1 LSDLRIGIDLGG
13 TKIEA
18 IALNADDTVALRRRI
33 PTPRDDYAGTLQA
46 IAGLVDSI
54 EEELQRK
61 AVIGIGTPGAFSSR
75 TGLLK
80 NANST
85 WVIGKPFAE
94 DMERALGRELRFE
107 NDANCF
113 ALSEAL
119 IGAAKGEGVVFGGIL
134 GTGVGGGI
142 VVEGRIWRGPNAI
155 AGEWGHNGLPGAK
168 DDERPGPDCYCGRSG
183 CIETFLSGPG
193 MAQDHR
199 AITGTKLDPP
209 AIVKAAESGDDEA
222 ERTLKR
228 YEDRLARGLASI
240 INVLDPDVIVLGGG
254 LSNIERLYENV
265 PAVWARYVFSD
276 TVETQLVRAALGD
289 SSGVHGAARL
299 W

>member
-1 LSDLRIGIDLGG
+1 
-13 TKIEA
+13 
-18 IALNADDTVALRRRI
+18 
-33 PTPRDDYAGTLQA
+33 
-46 IAGLVDSI
+46 
-54 EEELQRK
+54 
-61 AVIGIGTPGAFSSR
+61 
-75 TGLLK
+75 
-80 NANST
+80 
-85 WVIGKPFAE
+85 
-94 DMERALGRELRFE
+94 
-107 NDANCF
+107 
-113 ALSEAL
+113 
-119 IGAAKGEGVVFGGIL
+119 
-134 GTGVGGGI
+134 
-142 VVEGRIWRGPNAI
+142 
-155 AGEWGHNGLPGAK
+155 
-168 DDERPGPDCYCGRSG
+168 
-183 CIETFLSGPG
+183 

-199 AITGTKLDPP
+199 AITGTKLEPP